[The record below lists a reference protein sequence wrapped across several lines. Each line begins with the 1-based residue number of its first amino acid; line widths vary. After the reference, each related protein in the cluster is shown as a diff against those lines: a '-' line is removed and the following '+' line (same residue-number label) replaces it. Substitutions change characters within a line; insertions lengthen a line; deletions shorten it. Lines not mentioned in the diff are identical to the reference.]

1 MVLIVVSDVCLSYSY
16 HMDDEIAKFI
26 RRVNPPRVVIDNEV
40 YKNVTVIKVTL
51 ESSLRL
57 GFDF

>member
-1 MVLIVVSDVCLSYSY
+1 
-16 HMDDEIAKFI
+16 MDDEIAKFI

-40 YKNVTVIKVTL
+40 CKNVTVIKVTL